1 MSNSVE
7 LGKYGRIVLPKKL
20 RQKYGMDEGY
30 RLIVTEYKGRIC
42 LIPVKKYD
50 KPTQALSG
58 SVKAE
63 PPIDDP
69 KTFARDYIRK
79 KLLEEL

>member
-1 MSNSVE
+1 VSNSVE
-7 LGKYGRIVLPKKL
+7 LGKYGRIVPPKKL
-20 RQKYGMDEGY
+20 RLKYGMDESY

-58 SVKAE
+58 SVKAKPLLMTLRHMQE
-63 PPIDDP
+63 I
-69 KTFARDYIRK
+69 TCEK
-79 KLLEEL
+79 KLLAEL

>member
-1 MSNSVE
+1 MVKIVSNSVE

-20 RQKYGMDEGY
+20 RQKYGIEEGY
-30 RLIVTEYKGRIC
+30 RLIITEYKGCIC

-50 KPTQALSG
+50 KPTQTLSG

-63 PPIDDP
+63 PPN
-69 KTFARDYIRK
+69 
-79 KLLEEL
+79 